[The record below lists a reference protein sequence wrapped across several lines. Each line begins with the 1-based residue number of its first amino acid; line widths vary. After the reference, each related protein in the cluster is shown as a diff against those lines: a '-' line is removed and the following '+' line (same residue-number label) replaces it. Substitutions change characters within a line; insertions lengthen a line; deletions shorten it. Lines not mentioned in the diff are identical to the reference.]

1 MRKER
6 EERGREMSQT
16 ERERDKFDCQSRS
29 DRKGGKHHAGERR
42 EEERRM
48 FNPLYLDQEGKEE
61 GIWQKMAKEVHK
73 CSPERG

>member
-1 MRKER
+1 MRGRDE
-6 EERGREMSQT
+6 EGERG
-16 ERERDKFDCQSRS
+16 ERQGDESYCQSRS

>member
-6 EERGREMSQT
+6 EERGREMSHIANPEVT
-16 ERERDKFDCQSRS
+16 ERVASTTPER
-29 DRKGGKHHAGERR
+29 GEKRR